1 MAYNSVA
8 QISQQM
14 VARIGV
20 ENFNFNELGI
30 YSYYDANESEEALS
44 SRYDG
49 ILASVGANDVIIF
62 QTPTWNTN
70 EWEVGLF
77 NRTFVYEN
85 VKRIIF
91 IHDVIPLMFESN
103 YYLLDRF
110 IDMYAI
116 TANARLPAG
125 TWLNNQENFNP
136 THVGSRLPD

>member
-1 MAYNSVA
+1 MKVHITNLYGMAYNSVA

-62 QTPTWNTN
+62 TDLEHQWMGGRLIQPHLCLRERQADHFYSRRYPINVWKQL
-70 EWEVGLF
+70 LF
-77 NRTFVYEN
+77 VRPVHWY
-85 VKRIIF
+85 V
-91 IHDVIPLMFESN
+91 
-103 YYLLDRF
+103 
-110 IDMYAI
+110 
-116 TANARLPAG
+116 
-125 TWLNNQENFNP
+125 
-136 THVGSRLPD
+136 